1 MASDVASGERHA
13 LILADGDPPD
23 RAALE
28 AAWPGWS
35 DGIDLIVAA
44 DGGIRHAAELGLGT
58 VDLWVGDGDSL
69 PPGGLGELR
78 RSGIPMELA
87 AADKDESDTELAVI
101 AAVDRGATRLT
112 IVGVF
117 GGPRLD
123 HALANVLLL
132 GHPRLADRSAVLLA
146 PGARIRLLRA
156 PGPDGGRASIELAGR
171 RGDLVSLLPLA
182 GTARG
187 VTTGGLEYPLVDEPL
202 ELGPARGLSNVRL
215 ETTATVSLEAGLLLV
230 VETPATL
237 SG

>member
-1 MASDVASGERHA
+1 MAQDPAHA

-23 RAALE
+23 AAALD
-28 AAWPGWS
+28 AAWAGWS

-44 DGGIRHAAELGLGT
+44 DGGVRYAAGLGLGP

-69 PPGGLGELR
+69 SPADLEALR
-78 RSGIPMELA
+78 GAGVPMKLA
-87 AADKDESDTELAVI
+87 ATGKDESDTELAVL

-112 IVGVF
+112 VLGAF

-132 GHPRLADRSAVLLA
+132 GHPRLADRSVVLLD
-146 PGARIRLLRA
+146 PGARVRLVQA
-156 PGPDGGRASIELAGR
+156 PGPDGAAVSMSLAGR
-171 RGDLVSLLPLA
+171 QGDLVSLLPIA
-182 GTARG
+182 GPADG
-187 VTTGGLEYPLVDEPL
+187 VTTTGLEYPLADEPL
-202 ELGPARGLSNVRL
+202 QVGPARGLSNVRL
-215 ETTATVSLEAGLLLV
+215 ETTAAVSLRSGAVLV